1 VSKKVAETS
10 KVDREQQLKAADVG
24 SSGNTESVSKKK
36 YRRSDIIKLM
46 QTDPDRYDSM
56 SEEIM
61 TAYRE
66 GRVI

>member
-1 VSKKVAETS
+1 M
-10 KVDREQQLKAADVG
+10 DREQQLKAADVG

-46 QTDPDRYDSM
+46 QTDPDKYDAM

-61 TAYRE
+61 AAYRE
-66 GRVI
+66 KRVV